1 MGRIFKVNTDY
12 SKQNIEFNIINN
24 GTITSVPGFYAAA
37 CHCGI
42 KGSGKPDMCI
52 IYTPEDSI
60 CSGVFTINKF
70 LAAPVIVTKEQLKK
84 TRNIKAITVN
94 SGIANACTG
103 ELGYKNARKTI
114 EIASQ
119 YLGVEKKNII
129 VSSTGVIGRQLPMDK
144 IEEGIK
150 QCACKLSGTD
160 GHSGID
166 GHDAAEAILTTD
178 LVAKEIAVSIK
189 VEGGSDIIIGGI
201 AKGSGMIEPNMA
213 TMLSFITTNVKIPEN
228 LLDEILSDEVGRSF
242 NSITVDGCQSTNDMA
257 IVIANS
263 KSNVEIKN
271 KKDKYYKKFKNAL
284 SLVMKDLAKKI
295 VLDGEGAT
303 KLIDIKVI
311 NAKSKVDAKKLALAV
326 ADSNLFKTAMFGQ
339 DLNWGRINGAMGSVD
354 CDFDPEKVDIYIGDV
369 LIVKNGMGVKF
380 DRIYTEKLMKE
391 KEVKFTVDLNY
402 GKKEFSVLT
411 TDLSFDYIKIN
422 ASYHT

>member
-1 MGRIFKVNTDY
+1 MNTDY

-52 IYTPEDSI
+52 IYTPEGST
-60 CSGVFTINKF
+60 CSGVFTTNKF

-84 TRNIKAITVN
+84 TRNIKAIVIN

-103 ELGYKNARKTI
+103 EMGYRNARKTI

-144 IEEGIK
+144 IEEGIR

-160 GHSGID
+160 GHG
-166 GHDAAEAILTTD
+166 AAEAILTTD

-189 VEGGSDIIIGGI
+189 VEDGSDIIIGGI

-213 TMLSFITTNVKIPEN
+213 TMLSFITTNVKIPKN

-242 NSITVDGCQSTNDMA
+242 NSITVDGCQSTNDMV

-303 KLIDIKVI
+303 KLIELKVI
-311 NAKSKVDAKKLALAV
+311 NAKNKVDAKKLALAV
-326 ADSNLFKTAMFGQ
+326 ANSNLFKTAMFGQ
-339 DLNWGRINGAMGSVD
+339 DLNWGRINVAMGSVD

-369 LIVKNGMGVKF
+369 LIVKNGMGVEF

-391 KEVKFTVDLNY
+391 KEVKFTVDLSY
-402 GKKEFSVLT
+402 GKEEFSVLT
-411 TDLSFDYIKIN
+411 ADMSFDYIKIN
-422 ASYHT
+422 ALYHT

>member
-1 MGRIFKVNTDY
+1 MNTDCG
-12 SKQNIEFNIINN
+12 KQNIEFNIINN

-37 CHCGI
+37 CHCGV

-52 IYTPEDSI
+52 IYTPEGST
-60 CSGVFTINKF
+60 CSGVFTTNKF

-84 TRNIKAITVN
+84 TRNIKAIVIN

-103 ELGYKNARKTI
+103 EMGYRNARKTI
-114 EIASQ
+114 EITSQ

-144 IEEGIK
+144 IEEGIR

-160 GHSGID
+160 GHG
-166 GHDAAEAILTTD
+166 AAEAILTTD

-189 VEGGSDIIIGGI
+189 VEDGSDIIIGGI

-213 TMLSFITTNVKIPEN
+213 TMLSFITTNVKIPKN

-242 NSITVDGCQSTNDMA
+242 NSITVDGCQSTNDMV

-303 KLIDIKVI
+303 KLIELKVI
-311 NAKSKVDAKKLALAV
+311 NAKNKVDAKKLALAV
-326 ADSNLFKTAMFGQ
+326 ANSNLFKTAMFGQ
-339 DLNWGRINGAMGSVD
+339 DLNWGRINVAMGSVD

-369 LIVKNGMGVKF
+369 LIVKNGMGVEF

-391 KEVKFTVDLNY
+391 KEVKFTVDLSY
-402 GKKEFSVLT
+402 GKEEFSVLT
-411 TDLSFDYIKIN
+411 TDMSFDYIKIN
-422 ASYHT
+422 ALYHT

>member
-1 MGRIFKVNTDY
+1 MNTDH

-42 KGSGKPDMCI
+42 KSSEKPDMCI
-52 IYTPEDSI
+52 IYTPEDST
-60 CSGVFTINKF
+60 CSGVFTTNKF

-84 TRNIKAITVN
+84 TRNIKAIVIN

-103 ELGYKNARKTI
+103 ELGYRNARKTI

-119 YLGVEKKNII
+119 YLGVKKKNII

-150 QCACKLSGTD
+150 QCACKPGS
-160 GHSGID
+160 ID
-166 GHDAAEAILTTD
+166 GHGAAGAILTTD
-178 LVAKEIAVSIK
+178 LVAKEIAVSIE

-213 TMLSFITTNVKIPEN
+213 TMLSFITTNVKIPKN

-242 NSITVDGCQSTNDMA
+242 NSITVDGCQSTNDMV

-303 KLIDIKVI
+303 KLIELKVI
-311 NAKSKVDAKKLALAV
+311 NAKNKVDAKKLALAV
-326 ADSNLFKTAMFGQ
+326 ANSNLFKAAMFGQ
-339 DLNWGRINGAMGSVD
+339 DLNWGRINAAMGSVD

-369 LIVKNGMGVKF
+369 LIVKNGIGVEF

-391 KEVKFTVDLNY
+391 KEVKFTVDLSY
-402 GKKEFSVLT
+402 GKDEFSVLT

-422 ASYHT
+422 ALYHT

>member
-1 MGRIFKVNTDY
+1 MNTDY

-24 GTITSVPGFYAAA
+24 GTITSVPGFSAAA

-52 IYTPEDSI
+52 IYTPEDST
-60 CSGVFTINKF
+60 CSGVFTTNKF

-84 TRNIKAITVN
+84 TRNIKAIVVN

-103 ELGYKNARKTI
+103 EMGYKNAKKTI
-114 EIASQ
+114 EIASK
-119 YLGVEKKNII
+119 YLGVKKKNII
-129 VSSTGVIGRQLPMDK
+129 VSSTGVIGKQLPMDK
-144 IEEGIK
+144 IEEGVR
-150 QCACKLSGTD
+150 QCAVKLSNID
-160 GHSGID
+160 GHS
-166 GHDAAEAILTTD
+166 AAEAILTTD
-178 LVAKEIAVSIK
+178 LVTKEIAVSIK

-213 TMLSFITTNVKIPEN
+213 TMLSFVATNIKISEK
-228 LLDEILSDEVGRSF
+228 LLDEILLEEVDSSF
-242 NSITVDGCQSTNDMA
+242 NSITIDGCQSTNDMVV
-257 IVIANS
+257 VIANS
-263 KSNVEIKN
+263 KSIIEIKN

-284 SLVMKDLAKKI
+284 SFVLKDLARKI
-295 VLDGEGAT
+295 ILDGEGAT

-311 NAKSKVDAKKLALAV
+311 NAKSKVDAKKLAMGIAN
-326 ADSNLFKTAMFGQ
+326 SNLFKAAMFGE
-339 DLNWGRINGAMGSVD
+339 DLNWGRINAALGSVD
-354 CDFDPEKVDIYIGDV
+354 CGFDPEKVDIYIGDI
-369 LIVKNGMGVKF
+369 LIVKDGMGIEF

-391 KEVKFTVDLNY
+391 KEIKFTVDLSY

-422 ASYHT
+422 ALYRT

>member
-1 MGRIFKVNTDY
+1 VNTDCG
-12 SKQNIEFNIINN
+12 KQDIEFNIINN

-37 CHCGI
+37 CHCGV

-52 IYTPEDSI
+52 IYTPEGST
-60 CSGVFTINKF
+60 CSGVFTTNKF

-84 TRNIKAITVN
+84 TRNIKAIVIN

-103 ELGYKNARKTI
+103 EMGYRNARKTI

-144 IEEGIK
+144 IEEGIR

-160 GHSGID
+160 GHG
-166 GHDAAEAILTTD
+166 AAEAILTTD

-189 VEGGSDIIIGGI
+189 VEDGSDIIIGGI

-213 TMLSFITTNVKIPEN
+213 TMLSFITTNVKIPKN

-242 NSITVDGCQSTNDMA
+242 NSITVDGCQSTNDMV

-284 SLVMKDLAKKI
+284 SLVMKNLAKKI

-303 KLIDIKVI
+303 KLIELKVI
-311 NAKSKVDAKKLALAV
+311 NAKNKVDAKKLALAV
-326 ADSNLFKTAMFGQ
+326 ANSNLFKTAMFGQ
-339 DLNWGRINGAMGSVD
+339 DLNWGRINVAMGSVD

-369 LIVKNGMGVKF
+369 LIVKNGMGVEF

-391 KEVKFTVDLNY
+391 KEVKFTVDLSY
-402 GKKEFSVLT
+402 GKEEFSVLT
-411 TDLSFDYIKIN
+411 TDMSFDYIKIN
-422 ASYHT
+422 ALYHT

>member
-1 MGRIFKVNTDY
+1 MNTDY
-12 SKQNIEFNIINN
+12 SKKNIEFNIINN

-52 IYTPEDSI
+52 IYTPEDSS
-60 CSGVFTINKF
+60 CSGVFTTNKF

-84 TRNIKAITVN
+84 TRNIKAIVIN

-119 YLGVEKKNII
+119 YLGVKKKNII

-150 QCACKLSGTD
+150 QCACKPRS
-160 GHSGID
+160 ID
-166 GHDAAEAILTTD
+166 GHGAAEAILTTD
-178 LVAKEIAVSIK
+178 LVAKEIAVSIE

-213 TMLSFITTNVKIPEN
+213 TMLSFITTNVKIPKN

-242 NSITVDGCQSTNDMA
+242 NSITVDGCQSTNDMV

-284 SLVMKDLAKKI
+284 PLVMKDLAKKI

-303 KLIDIKVI
+303 KLIELKVI
-311 NAKSKVDAKKLALAV
+311 NAKNKVDAKKLAFKV
-326 ADSNLFKTAMFGQ
+326 ANSNLFKTAMFGH
-339 DLNWGRINGAMGSVD
+339 DLNWGRINVAMGSVD

-369 LIVKNGMGVKF
+369 LIVKNGMGVEF

-391 KEVKFTVDLNY
+391 KEVKFTVDLSY
-402 GKKEFSVLT
+402 GKEEFSVLT

-422 ASYHT
+422 ALYHT

>member
-1 MGRIFKVNTDY
+1 MNTDC

-37 CHCGI
+37 CHCGV

-52 IYTPEDSI
+52 IYTPEGGT
-60 CSGVFTINKF
+60 CSGVFTTNKF

-84 TRNIKAITVN
+84 TRNIKAIVIN

-103 ELGYKNARKTI
+103 EMGYRNARKTI
-114 EIASQ
+114 EITSQ

-144 IEEGIK
+144 IEEGVR

-160 GHSGID
+160 GHS
-166 GHDAAEAILTTD
+166 AAEAILTTD

-213 TMLSFITTNVKIPEN
+213 TMLSFITTNVKIPKN

-242 NSITVDGCQSTNDMA
+242 NSITVDGCQSTNDMV

-271 KKDKYYKKFKNAL
+271 KKDKYYKKFKNVL

-303 KLIDIKVI
+303 KLIELKVI
-311 NAKSKVDAKKLALAV
+311 NAKNKVDAKKLALAV
-326 ADSNLFKTAMFGQ
+326 ANSNLFKTAMFGQ
-339 DLNWGRINGAMGSVD
+339 DLNWGRINVAMGSVD

-369 LIVKNGMGVKF
+369 LIVKNGMGVEF

-391 KEVKFTVDLNY
+391 KEVKFTVDLSY
-402 GKKEFSVLT
+402 GKEEFSVLT
-411 TDLSFDYIKIN
+411 TDMSFDYIKIN
-422 ASYHT
+422 ALYHT

>member
-1 MGRIFKVNTDY
+1 VNTNY

-52 IYTPEDSI
+52 IYTPEDST
-60 CSGVFTINKF
+60 CSGVFTTNKF

-84 TRNIKAITVN
+84 TRNIKAIVVN

-103 ELGYKNARKTI
+103 EMGYKNAKKTI

-150 QCACKLSGTD
+150 QCACKPGS
-160 GHSGID
+160 ID
-166 GHDAAEAILTTD
+166 GHGAAEAILTTD
-178 LVAKEIAVSIK
+178 LVTKEIAVSIK
-189 VEGGSDIIIGGI
+189 VEDSSDIIIGGI

-213 TMLSFITTNVKIPEN
+213 TMLSFVATNIKISEK
-228 LLDEILSDEVGRSF
+228 LLDEILLEEVNSSF
-242 NSITVDGCQSTNDMA
+242 NSITVDGCQSTNDMV

-263 KSNVEIKN
+263 KSSIEIKN

-284 SLVMKDLAKKI
+284 SFVLKDLARKI
-295 VLDGEGAT
+295 ILDGEGAT

-311 NAKSKVDAKKLALAV
+311 NAKSKVDAKKLAMGIAN
-326 ADSNLFKTAMFGQ
+326 SNLFKAAMFGE
-339 DLNWGRINGAMGSVD
+339 DLNWGRINAALGSVD
-354 CDFDPEKVDIYIGDV
+354 CDFDPEKVDIYISDI
-369 LIVKNGMGVKF
+369 LIVKNGMGIEF

-391 KEVKFTVDLNY
+391 KEIKFTVDLSY
-402 GKKEFSVLT
+402 GKEEFSVMT

-422 ASYHT
+422 ALYHT

>member
-1 MGRIFKVNTDY
+1 VNTDCG
-12 SKQNIEFNIINN
+12 KQNIEFNIINN

-37 CHCGI
+37 CHCGV

-52 IYTPEDSI
+52 IYTPEGST
-60 CSGVFTINKF
+60 CSGVFTTNKF

-84 TRNIKAITVN
+84 TRNIKAIVIN

-144 IEEGIK
+144 IEEGIR

-160 GHSGID
+160 GHS
-166 GHDAAEAILTTD
+166 AAEAILTTD

-213 TMLSFITTNVKIPEN
+213 TMLSFITTNVKIPKN

-242 NSITVDGCQSTNDMA
+242 NSITVDGCQSTNDMV

-303 KLIDIKVI
+303 KLIELKVI
-311 NAKSKVDAKKLALAV
+311 NAKNKVDAKKLALAV
-326 ADSNLFKTAMFGQ
+326 ANSNLFKTAMFGQ
-339 DLNWGRINGAMGSVD
+339 DLNWGRINVAMGSVD

-369 LIVKNGMGVKF
+369 LIVKNGMGVEF

-391 KEVKFTVDLNY
+391 KEVKFTVDLSY
-402 GKKEFSVLT
+402 GKEEFSVLT
-411 TDLSFDYIKIN
+411 TDMSFDYIKIN
-422 ASYHT
+422 ALYHT

>member
-1 MGRIFKVNTDY
+1 MRNFKVNTDCG
-12 SKQNIEFNIINN
+12 KQNIEFNIINN

-37 CHCGI
+37 CHCGV

-52 IYTPEDSI
+52 IYTPEGST
-60 CSGVFTINKF
+60 CSGVFTTNKF

-84 TRNIKAITVN
+84 TRNIKAIVIN

-103 ELGYKNARKTI
+103 EMGYRNARKTI
-114 EIASQ
+114 EITSQ

-144 IEEGIK
+144 IEEGIR

-160 GHSGID
+160 GHG
-166 GHDAAEAILTTD
+166 AAEAILTTD

-189 VEGGSDIIIGGI
+189 VEDGSDIIIGGI

-213 TMLSFITTNVKIPEN
+213 TMLSFITTNVKIPKN

-242 NSITVDGCQSTNDMA
+242 NSITVDGCQSTNDMV

-303 KLIDIKVI
+303 KLIELKVI
-311 NAKSKVDAKKLALAV
+311 NAKNKVDAKKLALAV
-326 ADSNLFKTAMFGQ
+326 ANSNLFKTAMFGQ
-339 DLNWGRINGAMGSVD
+339 DLNWGRINVAMGSVD

-369 LIVKNGMGVKF
+369 LIVKNGMGVEF

-391 KEVKFTVDLNY
+391 KEVKFTVDLSY
-402 GKKEFSVLT
+402 GKEEFSVLT
-411 TDLSFDYIKIN
+411 TDMSFDYIKIN
-422 ASYHT
+422 ALYHT

>member
-1 MGRIFKVNTDY
+1 VNTDCG
-12 SKQNIEFNIINN
+12 KQNIEFNIINN

-37 CHCGI
+37 CHCGV

-52 IYTPEDSI
+52 IYTPEGST
-60 CSGVFTINKF
+60 CSGVFTTNKF

-84 TRNIKAITVN
+84 TRNIKAIVIN

-103 ELGYKNARKTI
+103 EMGYRNARKTI

-144 IEEGIK
+144 IEEGIR

-160 GHSGID
+160 GHS
-166 GHDAAEAILTTD
+166 AAEAILTTD

-189 VEGGSDIIIGGI
+189 VEDGSDIIIGGI

-213 TMLSFITTNVKIPEN
+213 TMLSFITTNVKIPKN

-242 NSITVDGCQSTNDMA
+242 NSITVDGCQSTNDMV

-303 KLIDIKVI
+303 KLIELKVI
-311 NAKSKVDAKKLALAV
+311 NAKNKVDAKKLALAV
-326 ADSNLFKTAMFGQ
+326 ANSNLFKTAMFGQ
-339 DLNWGRINGAMGSVD
+339 DLNWGRINVAMGSVD

-369 LIVKNGMGVKF
+369 LIVKNGMGVEF

-391 KEVKFTVDLNY
+391 KEVKFTVDLSY
-402 GKKEFSVLT
+402 GKEEFSVLT
-411 TDLSFDYIKIN
+411 TDMSFDYIKIN
-422 ASYHT
+422 ALYHT

>member
-1 MGRIFKVNTDY
+1 MRNFKVNTDY

-42 KGSGKPDMCI
+42 KSSGKPDMCI
-52 IYTPEDSI
+52 IYTPEDST
-60 CSGVFTINKF
+60 CSGVFTTNKF

-84 TRNIKAITVN
+84 TRNIKAIVIN

-103 ELGYKNARKTI
+103 ELGYRNARKTI

-119 YLGVEKKNII
+119 YLGVKKKNII

-144 IEEGIK
+144 IEEGIR
-150 QCACKLSGTD
+150 QCACKISGTD
-160 GHSGID
+160 GHG
-166 GHDAAEAILTTD
+166 AAEAILTTD

-189 VEGGSDIIIGGI
+189 VEDGSDIIIGGI

-213 TMLSFITTNVKIPEN
+213 TMLSFITTNVKIPKN

-242 NSITVDGCQSTNDMA
+242 NSITIDGCQSTNDMV

-303 KLIDIKVI
+303 KLIELKVI
-311 NAKSKVDAKKLALAV
+311 NAKNKVDAKKLALAV
-326 ADSNLFKTAMFGQ
+326 ANSNLFKTAMFGQ
-339 DLNWGRINGAMGSVD
+339 DLNWGRINVAMGSVD

-369 LIVKNGMGVKF
+369 LIVKNGMGVEF

-391 KEVKFTVDLNY
+391 KEVKFTVDLSY
-402 GKKEFSVLT
+402 GKEEFSVLT
-411 TDLSFDYIKIN
+411 TDMSFDYIKIN
-422 ASYHT
+422 ALYHT

>member
-1 MGRIFKVNTDY
+1 MNTDCG
-12 SKQNIEFNIINN
+12 KQNIEFNIINN

-37 CHCGI
+37 CHCGV

-52 IYTPEDSI
+52 IYTPEGST
-60 CSGVFTINKF
+60 CSGVFTTNKF

-84 TRNIKAITVN
+84 TRNIKAIVIN

-103 ELGYKNARKTI
+103 EMGYRNARKTI
-114 EIASQ
+114 EITSQ

-144 IEEGIK
+144 IEEGIR

-160 GHSGID
+160 GHS
-166 GHDAAEAILTTD
+166 AAEAILTTD

-213 TMLSFITTNVKIPEN
+213 TMLSFITTNVKIPKN

-242 NSITVDGCQSTNDMA
+242 NSITVDGCQSTNDMV

-271 KKDKYYKKFKNAL
+271 KKDKYYKKFKNVL

-303 KLIDIKVI
+303 KLIELKVI
-311 NAKSKVDAKKLALAV
+311 NAKNKVDAKKLALAV
-326 ADSNLFKTAMFGQ
+326 ANSNLFKTAMFGQ
-339 DLNWGRINGAMGSVD
+339 DLNWGRINVAMGSVD

-369 LIVKNGMGVKF
+369 LIVKNGMGVEF

-391 KEVKFTVDLNY
+391 KEVKFTVDLSY
-402 GKKEFSVLT
+402 GKEEFSVLT
-411 TDLSFDYIKIN
+411 TDMSFDYIKIN
-422 ASYHT
+422 ALYHT

>member
-1 MGRIFKVNTDY
+1 VNTDY

-42 KGSGKPDMCI
+42 KSSEKPDMCI
-52 IYTPEDSI
+52 IYTPEDST
-60 CSGVFTINKF
+60 CSGVFTTNKF

-84 TRNIKAITVN
+84 TRNVKAIVIN

-103 ELGYKNARKTI
+103 EMGYRNARKTI

-144 IEEGIK
+144 IEEGIR
-150 QCACKLSGTD
+150 QCACKISGTD
-160 GHSGID
+160 GHG
-166 GHDAAEAILTTD
+166 AAGAILTTD
-178 LVAKEIAVSIK
+178 LVAKEIAVSIE

-228 LLDEILSDEVGRSF
+228 LLDQILSDEVGRSF
-242 NSITVDGCQSTNDMA
+242 NSITVDGCQSTNDMV
-257 IVIANS
+257 IVVANS

-303 KLIDIKVI
+303 KLIELKVI
-311 NAKSKVDAKKLALAV
+311 NAKNKVDAKKLALAV
-326 ADSNLFKTAMFGQ
+326 ANSNLFKAAMFGQ
-339 DLNWGRINGAMGSVD
+339 DLNWGRINAAMGSVD
-354 CDFDPEKVDIYIGDV
+354 CDFAPEKVDIYIGDV
-369 LIVKNGMGVKF
+369 LIVKNGMGVEF

-391 KEVKFTVDLNY
+391 KEVKFTVDLSY
-402 GKKEFSVLT
+402 GKEEFSVLT
-411 TDLSFDYIKIN
+411 TDMSFDYIKIN
-422 ASYHT
+422 ALYHT

>member
-1 MGRIFKVNTDY
+1 MGRIFKVNTDH
-12 SKQNIEFNIINN
+12 SKQDIEFNIINN
-24 GTITSVPGFYAAA
+24 GTITSVPLFYAAA
-37 CHCGI
+37 CYCGI
-42 KGSGKPDMCI
+42 KSSGKSDMCI
-52 IYTPEDSI
+52 IYTPEDST
-60 CSGVFTINKF
+60 CSGVFTTNKF

-84 TRNIKAITVN
+84 TRNIKAIVVN

-103 ELGYKNARKTI
+103 EPGYKNARKTI

-129 VSSTGVIGRQLPMDK
+129 VSSTGVIGMQLPMDK

-150 QCACKLSGTD
+150 QCACKAGGTD
-160 GHSGID
+160 GHS
-166 GHDAAEAILTTD
+166 AAEAILTTD
-178 LVAKEIAVSIK
+178 IVAKEIAVSIK

-242 NSITVDGCQSTNDMA
+242 NSITVDGCQSTNDMV

-263 KSNVEIKN
+263 ESNVEIKN

-284 SLVMKDLAKKI
+284 SFVLKDLARKI
-295 VLDGEGAT
+295 ILDGEGAT
-303 KLIDIKVI
+303 KLIELKVI
-311 NAKSKVDAKKLALAV
+311 NAKNKIDAKKLALAV
-326 ADSNLFKTAMFGQ
+326 ANSNLFKTAMFGQ
-339 DLNWGRINGAMGSVD
+339 DLNWGRINAAIGSVD
-354 CDFDPEKVDIYIGDV
+354 CDFDPEKVDIYISDV
-369 LIVKNGMGVKF
+369 LIVKNGMGVEF
-380 DRIYTEKLMKE
+380 DRVYTEKLMKE
-391 KEVKFTVDLNY
+391 KEVKFTVDLSY
-402 GKKEFSVLT
+402 GKEEFSVMT

-422 ASYHT
+422 ALYHT

>member
-1 MGRIFKVNTDY
+1 MGRIFKVNTNY

-52 IYTPEDSI
+52 IYTPEDST
-60 CSGVFTINKF
+60 CSGVFTTNKF

-84 TRNIKAITVN
+84 TRNIKAIVVN

-103 ELGYKNARKTI
+103 EMGYKNAKKTI

-150 QCACKLSGTD
+150 QCACKPGS
-160 GHSGID
+160 ID
-166 GHDAAEAILTTD
+166 GHGAAEAILTTD
-178 LVAKEIAVSIK
+178 LVTKEIAVSIK
-189 VEGGSDIIIGGI
+189 VEDSSDIIIGGI

-213 TMLSFITTNVKIPEN
+213 TMLSFVATNIKISEK
-228 LLDEILSDEVGRSF
+228 LLDEILLEEVNSSF
-242 NSITVDGCQSTNDMA
+242 NSITVDGCQSTNDMV

-263 KSNVEIKN
+263 KSSIEIKN

-284 SLVMKDLAKKI
+284 SFVLKDLARKI
-295 VLDGEGAT
+295 ILDGEGAT

-311 NAKSKVDAKKLALAV
+311 NAKSKVDAKKLAMGIAN
-326 ADSNLFKTAMFGQ
+326 SNLFKAAMFGE
-339 DLNWGRINGAMGSVD
+339 DLNWGRINAALGSVD
-354 CDFDPEKVDIYIGDV
+354 CDFDPEKVDIYISDI
-369 LIVKNGMGVKF
+369 LIVKNGMGIEF

-391 KEVKFTVDLNY
+391 KEIKFTVDLSY
-402 GKKEFSVLT
+402 GKEEFSVMT

-422 ASYHT
+422 ALYHT

>member
-1 MGRIFKVNTDY
+1 MNTDCG
-12 SKQNIEFNIINN
+12 KQDIEFNIINN

-37 CHCGI
+37 CHCGV

-52 IYTPEDSI
+52 IYTPEGST
-60 CSGVFTINKF
+60 CSGVFTTNKF

-84 TRNIKAITVN
+84 TRNIKAIVIN

-144 IEEGIK
+144 IEEGIR

-160 GHSGID
+160 GHS
-166 GHDAAEAILTTD
+166 AAEAILTTD
-178 LVAKEIAVSIK
+178 LVAKEIVVSIK
-189 VEGGSDIIIGGI
+189 VEGGSDIIIGGM

-213 TMLSFITTNVKIPEN
+213 TMLSFITTNVKIPKN
-228 LLDEILSDEVGRSF
+228 LLDQILSDEVGRSF
-242 NSITVDGCQSTNDMA
+242 NSITVDGCQSTNDMV
-257 IVIANS
+257 IVVANS

-303 KLIDIKVI
+303 KLIELKVI
-311 NAKSKVDAKKLALAV
+311 NAKNKVDAKKLALAV
-326 ADSNLFKTAMFGQ
+326 ANSNLFKTAMFGQ
-339 DLNWGRINGAMGSVD
+339 DLNWGRINVAMGSVD

-369 LIVKNGMGVKF
+369 LIVKNGMGVEF
-380 DRIYTEKLMKE
+380 DRVYTEKLMKE
-391 KEVKFTVDLNY
+391 KEVKFTVDLSY
-402 GKKEFSVLT
+402 GKEEFSVLT
-411 TDLSFDYIKIN
+411 TDMSFDYIKIN
-422 ASYHT
+422 ALYHT

>member
-1 MGRIFKVNTDY
+1 MNTDH

-52 IYTPEDSI
+52 ICTPEDST
-60 CSGVFTINKF
+60 CSGVFTTNKF

-84 TRNIKAITVN
+84 TRNIKAIVIN

-103 ELGYKNARKTI
+103 ELGYRNARKTI

-119 YLGVEKKNII
+119 YLGVKKKNII
-129 VSSTGVIGRQLPMDK
+129 VSSTGFIGRQLPMDK

-150 QCACKLSGTD
+150 QCACKPRS
-160 GHSGID
+160 ID

-178 LVAKEIAVSIK
+178 LVAKEIAVSVK

-242 NSITVDGCQSTNDMA
+242 NSITVDGCQSTNDMV

-271 KKDKYYKKFKNAL
+271 KKDKYYKKFKNAM

-303 KLIDIKVI
+303 KLIELKVI
-311 NAKSKVDAKKLALAV
+311 NAKNKVDAKKLALAV
-326 ADSNLFKTAMFGQ
+326 ANSNLFKTAMFGQ
-339 DLNWGRINGAMGSVD
+339 DLNWGRINVAMGSVD
-354 CDFDPEKVDIYIGDV
+354 CEFDPEKVDIYIGGV
-369 LIVKNGMGVKF
+369 LIVKNGMGIEF

-391 KEVKFTVDLNY
+391 KEVKFTVDLSY
-402 GKKEFSVLT
+402 GKEEFSVLT

-422 ASYHT
+422 ALYHT

>member
-1 MGRIFKVNTDY
+1 MNTDCG
-12 SKQNIEFNIINN
+12 KQDIEFNIINN

-37 CHCGI
+37 CHCGV

-52 IYTPEDSI
+52 IYTPEGST
-60 CSGVFTINKF
+60 CSGVFTTNKF

-84 TRNIKAITVN
+84 TRNIKAIVIN

-103 ELGYKNARKTI
+103 EMGYRNARKTI

-144 IEEGIK
+144 IEEGIR

-160 GHSGID
+160 GHG
-166 GHDAAEAILTTD
+166 AAEAILTTD

-189 VEGGSDIIIGGI
+189 VEDGSDIIIGGI

-213 TMLSFITTNVKIPEN
+213 TMLSFITTNVKIPKN

-242 NSITVDGCQSTNDMA
+242 NSITVDGCQSTNDMV
-257 IVIANS
+257 IVVANS

-271 KKDKYYKKFKNAL
+271 KKDKHYKKFKNAL

-303 KLIDIKVI
+303 KLIELKVI
-311 NAKSKVDAKKLALAV
+311 NAKNKVDAKKLALAV
-326 ADSNLFKTAMFGQ
+326 ANSNLFKTAMFGQ
-339 DLNWGRINGAMGSVD
+339 DLNWGRINAAMGSVD

-369 LIVKNGMGVKF
+369 LIVKNGIGVEF

-391 KEVKFTVDLNY
+391 KEVKFTVDLSY
-402 GKKEFSVLT
+402 GKDEFSVLT

-422 ASYHT
+422 ALYHT

>member
-1 MGRIFKVNTDY
+1 MNTDCG
-12 SKQNIEFNIINN
+12 KQNIEFNIINN

-37 CHCGI
+37 CHCGV

-52 IYTPEDSI
+52 IYTPEGST
-60 CSGVFTINKF
+60 CSGVFTTNKF

-84 TRNIKAITVN
+84 TRNIKVIVIN

-103 ELGYKNARKTI
+103 EMGYRNARKTI

-144 IEEGIK
+144 IEEGIR

-160 GHSGID
+160 GHG
-166 GHDAAEAILTTD
+166 AAEAILTTD

-189 VEGGSDIIIGGI
+189 VEDGSDIIIGGI

-213 TMLSFITTNVKIPEN
+213 TMLSFITTNVKIPKN

-242 NSITVDGCQSTNDMA
+242 NSITVDGCQSTNDMV

-295 VLDGEGAT
+295 
-303 KLIDIKVI
+303 
-311 NAKSKVDAKKLALAV
+311 
-326 ADSNLFKTAMFGQ
+326 
-339 DLNWGRINGAMGSVD
+339 
-354 CDFDPEKVDIYIGDV
+354 
-369 LIVKNGMGVKF
+369 
-380 DRIYTEKLMKE
+380 
-391 KEVKFTVDLNY
+391 
-402 GKKEFSVLT
+402 
-411 TDLSFDYIKIN
+411 
-422 ASYHT
+422 

>member
-1 MGRIFKVNTDY
+1 MRNFKVNTDCG
-12 SKQNIEFNIINN
+12 KQNIEFNIINN

-37 CHCGI
+37 CHCGV

-52 IYTPEDSI
+52 IYTPEGST
-60 CSGVFTINKF
+60 CSGVFTTNKF

-84 TRNIKAITVN
+84 TRNIKAIVIN

-103 ELGYKNARKTI
+103 EMGYRNARKTI

-144 IEEGIK
+144 IEEGIR

-160 GHSGID
+160 GHS
-166 GHDAAEAILTTD
+166 AAEAILTTD

-189 VEGGSDIIIGGI
+189 VEDGSDIIIGGI

-213 TMLSFITTNVKIPEN
+213 TMLSFITTNVKIPKN

-242 NSITVDGCQSTNDMA
+242 NSITVDGCQSTNDMV

-303 KLIDIKVI
+303 KLIELKVI
-311 NAKSKVDAKKLALAV
+311 NAKNKVDAKKLALAV
-326 ADSNLFKTAMFGQ
+326 ANSNLFKTAMFGQ
-339 DLNWGRINGAMGSVD
+339 DLNWGRINVAMGSVD

-369 LIVKNGMGVKF
+369 LIVKNGMGVEF

-391 KEVKFTVDLNY
+391 KEVKFTVDLSY
-402 GKKEFSVLT
+402 GKEEFSVLT
-411 TDLSFDYIKIN
+411 TDMSFDYIKIN
-422 ASYHT
+422 ALYHT

>member
-1 MGRIFKVNTDY
+1 VNTAY

-52 IYTPEDSI
+52 IYTPEGST
-60 CSGVFTINKF
+60 CSGVFTTNKF

-84 TRNIKAITVN
+84 TRNIKAIVIN

-129 VSSTGVIGRQLPMDK
+129 VSSTGVIGRQLLMDK
-144 IEEGIK
+144 IEEGIR

-160 GHSGID
+160 GHG
-166 GHDAAEAILTTD
+166 AAEAILTTD

-213 TMLSFITTNVKIPEN
+213 TMLSFITTNVKIPKN

-242 NSITVDGCQSTNDMA
+242 NSITVDGCQSTNDMV

-303 KLIDIKVI
+303 KLIELKVI
-311 NAKSKVDAKKLALAV
+311 NAKNKVDAKKLAFKV
-326 ADSNLFKTAMFGQ
+326 ANSNLFKTAMFGQ
-339 DLNWGRINGAMGSVD
+339 DLNWGRINVAMGSVD

-369 LIVKNGMGVKF
+369 LIVKNGMGVEF

-391 KEVKFTVDLNY
+391 KEVKFTVDLSY
-402 GKKEFSVLT
+402 GKEEFSVLT
-411 TDLSFDYIKIN
+411 TDMSFDYIKIN
-422 ASYHT
+422 ALYHT

>member
-1 MGRIFKVNTDY
+1 MNTDY

-52 IYTPEDSI
+52 IYTPEGST
-60 CSGVFTINKF
+60 CSGVFTTNKF

-84 TRNIKAITVN
+84 TRNVKAIVIN

-103 ELGYKNARKTI
+103 EMGYRNARKTI

-144 IEEGIK
+144 IEEGVR
-150 QCACKLSGTD
+150 QCAVKLSN
-160 GHSGID
+160 ID
-166 GHDAAEAILTTD
+166 GHGAAEAILTTD

-189 VEGGSDIIIGGI
+189 VEDGSDIIIGGI

-228 LLDEILSDEVGRSF
+228 LLDQILSDEVGRSF
-242 NSITVDGCQSTNDMA
+242 NSITIDGCQSTNDMV

-284 SLVMKDLAKKI
+284 SLVMKNLAKKI

-303 KLIDIKVI
+303 KLIELKVI
-311 NAKSKVDAKKLALAV
+311 NAKNKVDAKKLALAV
-326 ADSNLFKTAMFGQ
+326 ANSNLFKTAMFGQ
-339 DLNWGRINGAMGSVD
+339 DLNWGRINVAMGSVD

-369 LIVKNGMGVKF
+369 LIVKNGMGVEF

-391 KEVKFTVDLNY
+391 KEVKFTVDLSY
-402 GKKEFSVLT
+402 GKEEFSVLT
-411 TDLSFDYIKIN
+411 TDMSFDYIKIN
-422 ASYHT
+422 ALYHT

>member
-1 MGRIFKVNTDY
+1 MNTDCG
-12 SKQNIEFNIINN
+12 KQDIEFNIINN

-37 CHCGI
+37 CHCGV

-52 IYTPEDSI
+52 IYTPEGST
-60 CSGVFTINKF
+60 CSGVFTTNKF

-84 TRNIKAITVN
+84 TRNIKAIVIN

-103 ELGYKNARKTI
+103 EMGYRNARKTI

-144 IEEGIK
+144 IEEGIR

-160 GHSGID
+160 GHG
-166 GHDAAEAILTTD
+166 AAEAILTTD

-189 VEGGSDIIIGGI
+189 VEDGSDIIIGGI

-213 TMLSFITTNVKIPEN
+213 TMLSFITTNVKIPKN

-242 NSITVDGCQSTNDMA
+242 NSITVDGCQSTNDMV

-284 SLVMKDLAKKI
+284 SLVMKNLAKKI

-303 KLIDIKVI
+303 KLIELKVI
-311 NAKSKVDAKKLALAV
+311 NAKNKVDAKKLALAV
-326 ADSNLFKTAMFGQ
+326 ANSNLFKTAMFGQ
-339 DLNWGRINGAMGSVD
+339 DLNWGRINVAMGSVD

-369 LIVKNGMGVKF
+369 LIVKNGMGVEF

-391 KEVKFTVDLNY
+391 KEVKFTVDLSY
-402 GKKEFSVLT
+402 GKEEFSVLT
-411 TDLSFDYIKIN
+411 TDMSFDYIKIN
-422 ASYHT
+422 ALYHT

>member
-1 MGRIFKVNTDY
+1 MRNFKVNTDCG
-12 SKQNIEFNIINN
+12 KQNIEFNIINN

-37 CHCGI
+37 CHCGV

-52 IYTPEDSI
+52 IYTPEGST
-60 CSGVFTINKF
+60 CSGVFTTNKF

-84 TRNIKAITVN
+84 TRNIKAIVIN

-103 ELGYKNARKTI
+103 EMGYRNARKTI
-114 EIASQ
+114 EITSQ

-144 IEEGIK
+144 IEEGIR

-160 GHSGID
+160 GHS
-166 GHDAAEAILTTD
+166 AAEAILTTD

-213 TMLSFITTNVKIPEN
+213 TMLSFITTNVKIPKN
-228 LLDEILSDEVGRSF
+228 LLDETLSDEVGRSF
-242 NSITVDGCQSTNDMA
+242 NSITVDGCQSTNDMV

-271 KKDKYYKKFKNAL
+271 KKDKYYKKFKNVL

-303 KLIDIKVI
+303 KLIELKVI
-311 NAKSKVDAKKLALAV
+311 NAKNKVDAKKLALAV
-326 ADSNLFKTAMFGQ
+326 ANSNLFKTAMFGQ
-339 DLNWGRINGAMGSVD
+339 DLNWGRINVAMGSVD

-369 LIVKNGMGVKF
+369 LIVKNGMGVEF

-391 KEVKFTVDLNY
+391 KEVKFTVDLSY
-402 GKKEFSVLT
+402 GKEEFSVLT
-411 TDLSFDYIKIN
+411 TDMSFDYIKIN
-422 ASYHT
+422 ALYHT